1 VSVPPL
7 TVVQRSRGFTL
18 LELLVVLVM
27 IGIIVGVMVLSLG
40 DGGRGD
46 RIRQEGRRF
55 ATLCNLLSQE
65 AVLNATEYG
74 ILLTPEGYRFLRF
87 VEGEWQQ
94 VDDDTLL
101 VERSLPAEMELTLY
115 MDKVSVSL
123 EPEPLADDEEKKLKP
138 QLIFFSSAERT
149 PFELEL
155 TYREPPE
162 LRQRIEAPLLGD
174 VLWQRERVEP

>member
-1 VSVPPL
+1 
-7 TVVQRSRGFTL
+7 L

-46 RIRQEGRRF
+46 RIRQEGRRI

-65 AVLNATEYG
+65 AVLNTAEYG
-74 ILLTPEGYRFLRF
+74 ILFKPDSYGFLRF
-87 VEGEWQQ
+87 IDGEWRQ
-94 VDDDTLL
+94 VDGDSLL
-101 VERSLPAEMELTLY
+101 VERSLPSDMELTLY

-123 EPEPLADDEEKKLKP
+123 EPAPLADDDEKKLKP

-155 TYREPPE
+155 SYRDPPE
-162 LRQRIEAPLLGD
+162 LRQHIEGPLLGD
-174 VLWQRERVEP
+174 VLWQPESIEQ